1 MSSSDANDPN
11 HLNDPNDPYPD
22 AEPQFARPPL
32 KAKKGRGAVSNLQGR
47 YEVLTREDIDDGW
60 SGAHMDANTDA
71 NMDHDAASP
80 ETAAQ
85 TGEQRGTGPDVDG
98 ASAWKTLVIEEH
110 AKSIL

>member
-1 MSSSDANDPN
+1 MSDADS
-11 HLNDPNDPYPD
+11 HME
-22 AEPQFARPPL
+22 AEPPFVQPPL

-60 SGAHMDANTDA
+60 SGAHMDAN
-71 NMDHDAASP
+71 MDDDPASP

-85 TGEQRGTGPDVDG
+85 TGEQPGTAPDTDG

-110 AKSIL
+110 AKSILSRNRSP